1 MSTIEQVTP
10 ASTSRHAAGAER
22 AKFLRK
28 VLREDGWVISA
39 RKESD
44 WNVRF
49 HRTIRGKIGEPDIE
63 VDVIMDDKVC
73 VQGRFGQVR
82 SFSDSEEV
90 YIPEPTRI
98 HLSYASVHTVARM
111 LLDGC
116 FLYVLGSAGST
127 SSSKHG
133 LAFLTLECRLKGID
147 DRITIGHPSVYV
159 NGRMVICGTVE

>member
-1 MSTIEQVTP
+1 MSTIEQVST
-10 ASTSRHAAGAER
+10 ASTSHHAAGNDR

-28 VLREDGWVISA
+28 VLRESGWTISA

-44 WNVRF
+44 WNIRF
-49 HRTIRGKIGEPDIE
+49 HRTIRGKIGEPDVE
-63 VDVIMDDKVC
+63 VDVIMDDHVYI
-73 VQGRFGQVR
+73 QGRFGNVR

-98 HLSYASVHTVARM
+98 HLSYASVHTVAKM

-116 FLYVLGSAGST
+116 SLYVLGSAGST
-127 SSSKHG
+127 NSSKHG
-133 LAFLTLECRLKGID
+133 LAFLSLECRLKGID

-159 NGRMVICGTVE
+159 NGRVVICGTVE